1 MKCVV
6 RIRNN
11 NNVEVFTP
19 RKYKARELMQELYD
33 EECIR
38 IGSVKSKINDEYASV
53 EGLTSKTMFYI
64 RALVEVEK

>member
-11 NNVEVFTP
+11 DNVEVFTP
-19 RKYKARELMQELYD
+19 RRYKARELMQELYE
-33 EECIR
+33 EECIKL
-38 IGSVKSKINDEYASV
+38 GSIKSQINDEYASV
-53 EGLTSKTMFYI
+53 EGRTKKTMFYI